1 MRLHALAFCFSA
13 LLGAGFVACGDDSSA
28 SATDTLSSES
38 SLLSSSSEITKAP
51 EPAEGSSSSE
61 TTKAPELAEGSSSSE
76 ITKAP
81 EPAEGSSSSETTKA
95 PELAEGSSSS
105 EITKAPE
112 PAEGSSSSETTK
124 APELAEGSSSSE
136 ITKVPELAEGT
147 SSSVNVALSSSSAAP
162 ESSSDDNDG
171 DDGKCTACDSY
182 TAADPELT
190 ENGGKGSVTTY
201 GSITAKETSLGGACN
216 YGQTNIQY
224 YAAIHVNVS
233 PGDEKGPWNG
243 GAACG
248 GCVRVKAKTLYGWKH
263 VTVRITDRC
272 PDADCGV
279 DLGGAP
285 AADIMGNQVGRYY
298 GEWEFVS
305 CEGVDGVWG
314 DSTSIWVKEG
324 ASEFWSIIQ
333 VRNPKDMVKSIA
345 IYGVDT
351 SDFYEL
357 EMVVGTENFW
367 TVPEAVLKT
376 DNRYRVVVKYRT
388 GTDDEWKIKGSDLAV
403 PEANLYLYEHRE

>member
-1 MRLHALAFCFSA
+1 MKNYKVLVLAAF
-13 LLGAGFVACGDDSSA
+13 LVASLASCGDDSSSGA
-28 SATDTLSSES
+28 DTSVPESSSAQALSSFTPVS
-38 SLLSSSSEITKAP
+38 SSAEVVSSSSEAP
-51 EPAEGSSSSE
+51 ASSNTPESSSSVLPASSSSE
-61 TTKAPELAEGSSSSE
+61 TAPASSSS
-76 ITKAP
+76 
-81 EPAEGSSSSETTKA
+81 
-95 PELAEGSSSS
+95 
-105 EITKAPE
+105 
-112 PAEGSSSSETTK
+112 
-124 APELAEGSSSSE
+124 
-136 ITKVPELAEGT
+136 
-147 SSSVNVALSSSSAAP
+147 
-162 ESSSDDNDG
+162 G
-171 DDGKCTACDSY
+171 DDGKCTDCDSY

-233 PGDEKGPWNG
+233 PGDDKGPWDG

-248 GCVRVKAKTLYGWKH
+248 GCVHVRARTPEGWKE

-272 PDADCGV
+272 PDANCGV

-285 AADIMGNQVGRYY
+285 AADIMGNRVGRYY

-314 DSTSIWVKEG
+314 DSTSLWVKEG

-333 VRNPKDMVKSIA
+333 VRNPKDMVKSIT
-345 IYGVDT
+345 ILCEGGE
-351 SDFYEL
+351 SREL

-367 TVPEAVLKT
+367 TVPQAVLQT
-376 DNRYRVVVKYRT
+376 DSRYRVVVKYRT

-403 PEANLYLYEHRE
+403 PEANLYLHEHRE

>member
-1 MRLHALAFCFSA
+1 MRTRVLAFVAFSA
-13 LLGAGFVACGDDSSA
+13 ALLVACGDDSSA
-28 SATDTLSSES
+28 SAADTLSSES
-38 SLLSSSSEITKAP
+38 SLTSSSSADDSSGVKSSSSVKASSDSKSSSSHAESSSSEKTVTSSESAS
-51 EPAEGSSSSE
+51 ASSSSVVSE
-61 TTKAPELAEGSSSSE
+61 ASSSSV
-76 ITKAP
+76 AQ
-81 EPAEGSSSSETTKA
+81 
-95 PELAEGSSSS
+95 
-105 EITKAPE
+105 
-112 PAEGSSSSETTK
+112 
-124 APELAEGSSSSE
+124 
-136 ITKVPELAEGT
+136 T
-147 SSSVNVALSSSSAAP
+147 SSGSTPTSS
-162 ESSSDDNDG
+162 
-171 DDGKCTACDSY
+171 DDGKCTNCDSF

-248 GCVRVKAKTLYGWKH
+248 GCVHVKARTPDGWKE

-272 PDADCGV
+272 PDANCGV

-285 AADIMGNQVGRYY
+285 ASDIMGINVGRYS

-324 ASEFWSIIQ
+324 ASKFWSIIH
-333 VRNPKDMVKSIA
+333 VRNPKDMVKSIT

-351 SDFYEL
+351 RDVHEL

-367 TVPEAVLKT
+367 TVPQSVLQT

-388 GTDDEWKIKGSDLAV
+388 GTDDEWKIKGSDLAE
-403 PEANLYLYEHRE
+403 PEANLYLYEHRD

>member
-1 MRLHALAFCFSA
+1 MQSPERSSSS
-13 LLGAGFVACGDDSSA
+13 VAPVSSSA
-28 SATDTLSSES
+28 EEK
-38 SLLSSSSEITKAP
+38 LSSSSAKVE
-51 EPAEGSSSSE
+51 SSSSE
-61 TTKAPELAEGSSSSE
+61 TPALSDTPESSSGDLSSS
-76 ITKAP
+76 
-81 EPAEGSSSSETTKA
+81 GNVSSSSETG
-95 PELAEGSSSS
+95 PE
-105 EITKAPE
+105 
-112 PAEGSSSSETTK
+112 SSSSET
-124 APELAEGSSSSE
+124 
-136 ITKVPELAEGT
+136 
-147 SSSVNVALSSSSAAP
+147 AP
-162 ESSSDDNDG
+162 ESSEDDG
-171 DDGKCTACDSY
+171 DDGKCTDCDSF

-233 PGDEKGPWNG
+233 PGDDKGPWNG

-248 GCVRVKAKTLYGWKH
+248 GCVRVKARTPDGWKR

-272 PDADCGV
+272 PDANCGV

-285 AADIMGNQVGRYY
+285 AADIMGNRVGRYS

-324 ASEFWSIIQ
+324 ASTFWSIIQ
-333 VRNPKDMVKSIA
+333 VRNPKDMVKTITILGEGDESH
-345 IYGVDT
+345 
-351 SDFYEL
+351 EL

-367 TVPEAVLKT
+367 TVPPEILQS

-388 GTDDEWKIKGSDLAV
+388 GTDDVWKIKGSDLAV
-403 PEANLYLYEHRE
+403 PEANLYLHEHRE

>member
-1 MRLHALAFCFSA
+1 M
-13 LLGAGFVACGDDSSA
+13 
-28 SATDTLSSES
+28 
-38 SLLSSSSEITKAP
+38 P
-51 EPAEGSSSSE
+51 ESSSE
-61 TTKAPELAEGSSSSE
+61 TAPA
-76 ITKAP
+76 
-81 EPAEGSSSSETTKA
+81 
-95 PELAEGSSSS
+95 
-105 EITKAPE
+105 
-112 PAEGSSSSETTK
+112 
-124 APELAEGSSSSE
+124 
-136 ITKVPELAEGT
+136 
-147 SSSVNVALSSSSAAP
+147 
-162 ESSSDDNDG
+162 SSSDDG
-171 DDGKCTACDSY
+171 DDGKCTDCDSY

-233 PGDEKGPWNG
+233 PGDDKGPWQG

-248 GCVRVKAKTLYGWKH
+248 GCVRVKAKTPDGWKR

-272 PDADCGV
+272 PDANCGV

-285 AADIMGNQVGRYY
+285 AADIMGNRVGRYY

-314 DSTSIWVKEG
+314 DSTSLWVKEG
-324 ASEFWSIIQ
+324 ASTFWSIIQ
-333 VRNPKDMVKSIA
+333 VRNPKDMVDSIT

-351 SDFYEL
+351 RDFYGL

-367 TVPEAVLKT
+367 TVPQAVLQT

-388 GTDDEWKIKGSDLAV
+388 GKDDEWHIKGSDLAV

>member
-1 MRLHALAFCFSA
+1 MKLISLAFFAISA
-13 LLGAGFVACGDDSSA
+13 FLVACGDDSSSGA
-28 SATDTLSSES
+28 DTSVPESSSEQALSSFTPVLS
-38 SLLSSSSEITKAP
+38 SAEVVSSSSEAP
-51 EPAEGSSSSE
+51 ASSDTPESSSSVLPASSSE
-61 TTKAPELAEGSSSSE
+61 TAPASSSS
-76 ITKAP
+76 
-81 EPAEGSSSSETTKA
+81 
-95 PELAEGSSSS
+95 
-105 EITKAPE
+105 
-112 PAEGSSSSETTK
+112 
-124 APELAEGSSSSE
+124 
-136 ITKVPELAEGT
+136 
-147 SSSVNVALSSSSAAP
+147 
-162 ESSSDDNDG
+162 G
-171 DDGKCTACDSY
+171 DDGKCPDCDSY

-233 PGDEKGPWNG
+233 PGDDKGPWDG

-248 GCVRVKAKTLYGWKH
+248 GCVHVRARTPEGWKE

-272 PDADCGV
+272 PDANCGV

-285 AADIMGNQVGRYY
+285 AADIMGNRVGRYS

-314 DSTSIWVKEG
+314 DSTSLWVKEG

-357 EMVVGTENFW
+357 EMVVDTENFW

-376 DNRYRVVVKYRT
+376 GNRYRVVVTYRT
-388 GTDDEWKIKGSDLAV
+388 GTDDEWK
-403 PEANLYLYEHRE
+403 

>member
-1 MRLHALAFCFSA
+1 MRLHVLAFCFCA
-13 LLGAGFVACGDDSSA
+13 LVGAGIVACGDDSSSA
-28 SATDTLSSES
+28 SAVDTPSSES
-38 SLLSSSSEITKAP
+38 ALLSSSADVD
-51 EPAEGSSSSE
+51 SSSSSQISSE
-61 TTKAPELAEGSSSSE
+61 SKTPSSSVENDAQSSSDALSSGKQSSSS
-76 ITKAP
+76 KKVAM
-81 EPAEGSSSSETTKA
+81 SSE
-95 PELAEGSSSS
+95 S
-105 EITKAPE
+105 
-112 PAEGSSSSETTK
+112 
-124 APELAEGSSSSE
+124 
-136 ITKVPELAEGT
+136 
-147 SSSVNVALSSSSAAP
+147 AP
-162 ESSSDDNDG
+162 ESSSGVSPASSSSKSAPASSDDDDG

-233 PGDEKGPWNG
+233 PGDNKGPWQG
-243 GAACG
+243 GLACG
-248 GCVRVKAKTLYGWKH
+248 GCVRVKAKTPDGWKK

-285 AADIMGNQVGRYY
+285 ASDIMGIQVGRYY

-314 DSTSIWVKEG
+314 DSTSLWVKEG

-351 SDFYEL
+351 RDFYEL

-376 DNRYRVVVKYRT
+376 GNRYRVVVTYRT

>member
-1 MRLHALAFCFSA
+1 MRNLALVFCFGA
-13 LLGAGFVACGDDSSA
+13 LVGAGIVACGDDSSA
-28 SATDTLSSES
+28 SASDTLSSES
-38 SLLSSSSEITKAP
+38 SLLSSSSVDNSVGAK
-51 EPAEGSSSSE
+51 SSSSE
-61 TTKAPELAEGSSSSE
+61 KTSSDSKPSSSNAESSSSE
-76 ITKAP
+76 KVVTSSESVPESSATSSSAVSSSDSAP
-81 EPAEGSSSSETTKA
+81 VSSSE
-95 PELAEGSSSS
+95 EDEG
-105 EITKAPE
+105 
-112 PAEGSSSSETTK
+112 
-124 APELAEGSSSSE
+124 
-136 ITKVPELAEGT
+136 
-147 SSSVNVALSSSSAAP
+147 
-162 ESSSDDNDG
+162 
-171 DDGKCTACDSY
+171 DGKCSNCDSY
-182 TAADPELT
+182 TAADPVLT

-248 GCVRVKAKTLYGWKH
+248 GCVRVKAKTPDGWKR

-285 AADIMGNQVGRYY
+285 ASDIMGIQVGRYY

-305 CEGVDGVWG
+305 CEGVEGVWG

-324 ASEFWSIIQ
+324 ASEFWSIIH
-333 VRNPKDMVKSIA
+333 VRNPKDMVKSIT

-351 SDFYEL
+351 RDFYEL

-367 TVPEAVLKT
+367 TVPPEILQT
-376 DNRYRVVVKYRT
+376 DNRYRIVVKYRS
-388 GTDDEWKIKGSDLAV
+388 GTDDEWKIKGSELAE
-403 PEANLYLYEHRE
+403 PEANLYLYEHRD

>member
-1 MRLHALAFCFSA
+1 MRNLALVFCFGA
-13 LLGAGFVACGDDSSA
+13 LVGAGIVACGDDSSA
-28 SATDTLSSES
+28 SASDTLSSES
-38 SLLSSSSEITKAP
+38 SLTSSSSVDDSAGAKSSSSEKKSSDSKPSSSDAK
-51 EPAEGSSSSE
+51 SSSSE
-61 TTKAPELAEGSSSSE
+61 KVATSSESVPESSATSSSAVSSSDSAPVSSSE
-76 ITKAP
+76 
-81 EPAEGSSSSETTKA
+81 EDEG
-95 PELAEGSSSS
+95 
-105 EITKAPE
+105 
-112 PAEGSSSSETTK
+112 
-124 APELAEGSSSSE
+124 
-136 ITKVPELAEGT
+136 
-147 SSSVNVALSSSSAAP
+147 
-162 ESSSDDNDG
+162 
-171 DDGKCTACDSY
+171 DGKCTNCDSF

-224 YAAIHVNVS
+224 YAAIHVSVS

-248 GCVRVKAKTLYGWKH
+248 GCVRVKAKTPDGWKR

-285 AADIMGNQVGRYY
+285 ASDIMGIQVGRYY

-305 CEGVDGVWG
+305 CEGVEGVWG

-324 ASEFWSIIQ
+324 ASEFWSIIH
-333 VRNPKDMVKSIA
+333 VRNPKDMVKSIT

-351 SDFYEL
+351 RDFYEL

-367 TVPEAVLKT
+367 TVPPEILQT
-376 DNRYRVVVKYRT
+376 DNRYRIVVKYRS
-388 GTDDEWKIKGSDLAV
+388 GTDDEWKIKGSELAE
-403 PEANLYLYEHRE
+403 PEANLYLYEHRD

>member
-1 MRLHALAFCFSA
+1 MKFHTLVFCLCATLAA
-13 LLGAGFVACGDDSSA
+13 FVGCGDESASSA
-28 SATDTLSSES
+28 APTESSSVESTALSSSSVEKNSSVTQNVSSSAVSSSES
-38 SLLSSSSEITKAP
+38 SAPVSSAAVKE
-51 EPAEGSSSSE
+51 SSSSE
-61 TTKAPELAEGSSSSE
+61 TSTGKSS
-76 ITKAP
+76 T
-81 EPAEGSSSSETTKA
+81 SETPVSSDVEAA
-95 PELAEGSSSS
+95 PA
-105 EITKAPE
+105 
-112 PAEGSSSSETTK
+112 
-124 APELAEGSSSSE
+124 
-136 ITKVPELAEGT
+136 
-147 SSSVNVALSSSSAAP
+147 SSA
-162 ESSSDDNDG
+162 STIGSG
-171 DDGKCTACDSY
+171 DDGKCTACDSF

-248 GCVRVKAKTLYGWKH
+248 GCVHVKARTPDGWKE

-272 PDADCGV
+272 PDANCGV

-285 AADIMGNQVGRYY
+285 ASDIMGISVGRYS

-305 CEGVDGVWG
+305 CEGVEGVWG

-324 ASEFWSIIQ
+324 ASEFWSIIH
-333 VRNPKDMVKSIA
+333 VRNPKDMVKSIT
-345 IYGVDT
+345 IFGVDT
-351 SDFYEL
+351 RDVHEL

-367 TVPEAVLKT
+367 TVPQSVLQT

-388 GTDDEWKIKGSDLAV
+388 GEDDEWKIKGSDLAV

>member
-1 MRLHALAFCFSA
+1 MGALAGVA
-13 LLGAGFVACGDDSSA
+13 VVACGGDNPSSG
-28 SATDTLSSES
+28 TEPLPLE
-38 SLLSSSSEITKAP
+38 SSSSEALVQSSS
-51 EPAEGSSSSE
+51 AEYSSAAISSSSFE
-61 TTKAPELAEGSSSSE
+61 SVSSAEE
-76 ITKAP
+76 
-81 EPAEGSSSSETTKA
+81 
-95 PELAEGSSSS
+95 
-105 EITKAPE
+105 
-112 PAEGSSSSETTK
+112 
-124 APELAEGSSSSE
+124 
-136 ITKVPELAEGT
+136 
-147 SSSVNVALSSSSAAP
+147 SSSSAV
-162 ESSSDDNDG
+162 SSSADISSSEDEGDG
-171 DDGKCTACDSY
+171 VCTNCDSY

-233 PGDEKGPWNG
+233 PGDNKGPWQG

-248 GCVRVKAKTLYGWKH
+248 GCVRVKAKTPDGWKR

-285 AADIMGNQVGRYY
+285 AADIMGNTVGRYY

-305 CEGVDGVWG
+305 CEGVEGVWG
-314 DSTSIWVKEG
+314 DSTSLWVKES
-324 ASEFWSIIQ
+324 ASTFWSIVQ
-333 VRNPKDMVKSIA
+333 VRNPKDMVKA
-345 IYGVDT
+345 ITILGVDT
-351 SDFYEL
+351 RDSYDL

-367 TVPEAVLKT
+367 TVPQNVLQT

-388 GTDDEWKIKGSDLAV
+388 GEDDEWHIKGSDLAV
-403 PEANLYLYEHRE
+403 SEANLYLYEHRE

>member
-1 MRLHALAFCFSA
+1 MRLHALVFLSA
-13 LLGAGFVACGDDSSA
+13 VATALVACGDDSS
-28 SATDTLSSES
+28 SGTDAPAAE
-38 SLLSSSSEITKAP
+38 SSSER
-51 EPAEGSSSSE
+51 
-61 TTKAPELAEGSSSSE
+61 
-76 ITKAP
+76 
-81 EPAEGSSSSETTKA
+81 
-95 PELAEGSSSS
+95 
-105 EITKAPE
+105 
-112 PAEGSSSSETTK
+112 
-124 APELAEGSSSSE
+124 
-136 ITKVPELAEGT
+136 
-147 SSSVNVALSSSSAAP
+147 ALSSSALSPESSSSSIVPVSSSAEASSSSVTPESSENVTDSSSDAAP
-162 ESSSDDNDG
+162 ESSEASSSSESEPG
-171 DDGKCTACDSY
+171 SSDDGKCTDCDSF

-190 ENGGKGSVTTY
+190 ENGGRGSVTTY

-248 GCVRVKAKTLYGWKH
+248 GCVHVKARTPDGWKE

-272 PDADCGV
+272 PDANCGV

-285 AADIMGNQVGRYY
+285 ASDIMGSLVGRYS

-305 CEGVDGVWG
+305 CEGVEGVWG

-324 ASEFWSIIQ
+324 ASKFWSIIH
-333 VRNPKDMVKSIA
+333 VRNPKDMVKSIT

-351 SDFYEL
+351 RDVHEL

-367 TVPEAVLKT
+367 TVPQSVLQT

-388 GTDDEWKIKGSDLAV
+388 GTDDEWHIRGSELAV

>member
-1 MRLHALAFCFSA
+1 MGALAGVA
-13 LLGAGFVACGDDSSA
+13 VVAGGGDNPSSG
-28 SATDTLSSES
+28 TEPLPLE
-38 SLLSSSSEITKAP
+38 SSSSEALVQ
-51 EPAEGSSSSE
+51 SSS
-61 TTKAPELAEGSSSSE
+61 AEYSSAAISSCSFE
-76 ITKAP
+76 SVSS
-81 EPAEGSSSSETTKA
+81 AEE
-95 PELAEGSSSS
+95 
-105 EITKAPE
+105 
-112 PAEGSSSSETTK
+112 
-124 APELAEGSSSSE
+124 
-136 ITKVPELAEGT
+136 
-147 SSSVNVALSSSSAAP
+147 SSSSAV
-162 ESSSDDNDG
+162 SSSADISSSEDEGDG
-171 DDGKCTACDSY
+171 VCTNCDSY

-233 PGDEKGPWNG
+233 PGDNKGPWQG

-248 GCVRVKAKTLYGWKH
+248 GCVRVKVKTPDGWKR

-285 AADIMGNQVGRYY
+285 AADIMGNTVGRYY

-305 CEGVDGVWG
+305 CEGVEGVWG
-314 DSTSIWVKEG
+314 DSTSLWVKES
-324 ASEFWSIIQ
+324 ASTFWSIVQ
-333 VRNPKDMVKSIA
+333 VRNPKDMVKAIA
-345 IYGVDT
+345 IIGVDT
-351 SDFYEL
+351 SDSYDL

-367 TVPEAVLKT
+367 TVPQNVLQT

-388 GTDDEWKIKGSDLAV
+388 GEDDEWHIKGSDLAV
-403 PEANLYLYEHRE
+403 SEANLYLYEHRE

>member
-1 MRLHALAFCFSA
+1 MFMRMKNYKVLFFAALTAI
-13 LLGAGFVACGDDSSA
+13 LLVACSDDSSSGA
-28 SATDTLSSES
+28 DTSVPESSSSQALSSSALSPERSSSSVAPVSSSAEVESSSSETPASSATLGSSENIVS
-38 SLLSSSSEITKAP
+38 SSSGETVPAFSSSETAPVSSSSEIV
-51 EPAEGSSSSE
+51 PASSSE
-61 TTKAPELAEGSSSSE
+61 DE
-76 ITKAP
+76 
-81 EPAEGSSSSETTKA
+81 
-95 PELAEGSSSS
+95 
-105 EITKAPE
+105 
-112 PAEGSSSSETTK
+112 
-124 APELAEGSSSSE
+124 
-136 ITKVPELAEGT
+136 
-147 SSSVNVALSSSSAAP
+147 
-162 ESSSDDNDG
+162 G
-171 DDGKCTACDSY
+171 DDGKCTDCDSY

-233 PGDEKGPWNG
+233 PGDDKGPWDG

-248 GCVRVKAKTLYGWKH
+248 GCVHVKARTPEGWKE
-263 VTVRITDRC
+263 VTVRVTDRC
-272 PDADCGV
+272 PDANCGV

-285 AADIMGNQVGRYY
+285 AADIMGNRVGRYY

-314 DSTSIWVKEG
+314 DSTSIWIKEG

-333 VRNPKDMVKSIA
+333 VRNPKDMVKGIA
-345 IYGVDT
+345 IYGIDT
-351 SDFYEL
+351 RDFYEL

-367 TVPEAVLKT
+367 TVPKNVLQT

>member
-1 MRLHALAFCFSA
+1 MGALAGVA
-13 LLGAGFVACGDDSSA
+13 VVACGGDNPSSG
-28 SATDTLSSES
+28 TEPLPLE
-38 SLLSSSSEITKAP
+38 SSSSEALVQSSS
-51 EPAEGSSSSE
+51 AEYSSAAISSSSFE
-61 TTKAPELAEGSSSSE
+61 SASSAEE
-76 ITKAP
+76 
-81 EPAEGSSSSETTKA
+81 
-95 PELAEGSSSS
+95 
-105 EITKAPE
+105 
-112 PAEGSSSSETTK
+112 
-124 APELAEGSSSSE
+124 
-136 ITKVPELAEGT
+136 
-147 SSSVNVALSSSSAAP
+147 SSSSAV
-162 ESSSDDNDG
+162 SSSADISSSEDEGDG
-171 DDGKCTACDSY
+171 VCTNCDSY

-233 PGDEKGPWNG
+233 PGDNKGPWQG

-248 GCVRVKAKTLYGWKH
+248 GCVRVKVKTPDGWKR

-285 AADIMGNQVGRYY
+285 AADIMGNTVGRYY

-305 CEGVDGVWG
+305 CEGVEGVWG
-314 DSTSIWVKEG
+314 DSTSLWVKES
-324 ASEFWSIIQ
+324 ASTFWSIVQ
-333 VRNPKDMVKSIA
+333 VRNPKDMVKAIA
-345 IYGVDT
+345 IIGVDT
-351 SDFYEL
+351 SDSYDL

-367 TVPEAVLKT
+367 TVPQNVLQT

-388 GTDDEWKIKGSDLAV
+388 GEDDEWHIKGSDFAV

>member
-1 MRLHALAFCFSA
+1 MKLISLAFFAISA
-13 LLGAGFVACGDDSSA
+13 FLVACGDDSSSA
-28 SATDTLSSES
+28 SAADTPSSES
-38 SLLSSSSEITKAP
+38 SPVSSSAKKESSSSSAVVQSSSSEDVSLATSSSATTEVPASGDTP
-51 EPAEGSSSSE
+51 ESGSGDDSSSSVLPASSSSE
-61 TTKAPELAEGSSSSE
+61 TAPASSS
-76 ITKAP
+76 
-81 EPAEGSSSSETTKA
+81 
-95 PELAEGSSSS
+95 
-105 EITKAPE
+105 
-112 PAEGSSSSETTK
+112 
-124 APELAEGSSSSE
+124 
-136 ITKVPELAEGT
+136 
-147 SSSVNVALSSSSAAP
+147 
-162 ESSSDDNDG
+162 G
-171 DDGKCTACDSY
+171 DDGKCTDCDSY

-233 PGDEKGPWNG
+233 PGDDKGPWDG

-248 GCVRVKAKTLYGWKH
+248 GCVHVKARTPEGWKE

-272 PDADCGV
+272 PDANCGV

-285 AADIMGNQVGRYY
+285 AADIMGNRVGRYY

-333 VRNPKDMVKSIA
+333 VRNPKDMVDSIT

-351 SDFYEL
+351 RDFYEL

-367 TVPEAVLKT
+367 TVPKNVLQT